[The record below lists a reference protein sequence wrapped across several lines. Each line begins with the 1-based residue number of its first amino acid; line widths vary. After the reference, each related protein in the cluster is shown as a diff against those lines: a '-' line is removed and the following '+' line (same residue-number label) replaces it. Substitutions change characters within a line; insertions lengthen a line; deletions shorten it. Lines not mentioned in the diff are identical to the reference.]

1 MTYRHY
7 FEKYHFNEKTNELE
21 INRDTRLSVKVTLR
35 ENKTYREQF
44 ISLMIQTVIYLV
56 IVLAV
61 GLVIALGDRA
71 VSGIVF
77 SSIVGSLTVVAGLFW
92 AFNDYTPKDKVELS
106 NLFNDNEEY
115 IKLQEHNHRELERMQ
130 EWRNNHPFE
139 EKVRKAMQS
148 KNSNDIAEVIRI
160 ILEKD
165 TI

>member
-7 FEKYHFNEKTNELE
+7 FEKYHFNEKTNDLE
-21 INRDTRLSVKVTLR
+21 IDRDNRLSVKVTLR

-44 ISLMIQTVIYLV
+44 ISTLLQMGIYLI
-56 IVLAV
+56 IVLLV
-61 GLVIALGDRA
+61 GLIIALGDKA
-71 VSGIVF
+71 SSGIIF
-77 SSIVGSLTVVAGLFW
+77 SSIVGSLTLFVGLFW
-92 AFNDYTPKDKVELS
+92 AFNDYTPKDKVELG
-106 NLFNDNEEY
+106 NLFSDNEEY
-115 IKLQEHNHRELERMQ
+115 IKLQQHNNKELERMQ
-130 EWRNNHPFE
+130 EWRDNHPFE